1 MAENKPEMQLDN
13 LEDLKTLVKTAVS
26 KMGPQYSKEEK
37 IAQAKILLK
46 VFEQGIA
53 PREAMNIPE
62 EEIARM
68 YSFAYSLFN
77 TGQYANA
84 RELFKMLIM
93 FDPFNQGFASALGVC
108 HHRLKDYKNAAR
120 CYMLA
125 ASLDESDPLPLFYA
139 YDCFD
144 NLKERGSAAIM
155 LCNVITRAGDNPK
168 FAKLKERTELL
179 LKALDKQLLET
190 DKSFEVQRQAAQ
202 ESM

>member
-1 MAENKPEMQLDN
+1 MDEQKQELQLN
-13 LEDLKTLVKTAVS
+13 NINDLKTIVKMAVS
-26 KMGPQYSKEEK
+26 KMGPQYTKEEK
-37 IAQAKILLK
+37 IAQAKIMLK
-46 VFEQGIA
+46 VFEQGIP
-53 PREAMNIPE
+53 PRDAMNIPE

-108 HHRLKDYKNAAR
+108 HHRLQDYKNGAR

-125 ASLDESDPLPLFYA
+125 AALDDTDPLPLFYA

-144 NLKERGSAAIM
+144 NLKEKTSAAVM
-155 LCNVITRAGDNPK
+155 LCNVIARAADNPK
-168 FAKLKERTELL
+168 FAKLKERAQLL
-179 LKALDKQLLET
+179 LTALDKQLSDTE
-190 DKSFEVQRQAAQ
+190 KSFAAQRQAAQ
-202 ESM
+202 ESI